1 MIIFSIAQRELRNM
15 FNSLL
20 AWIVLSGI
28 SLIVFL
34 ILITLVK
41 SYLDNPS
48 NNLGGIGV
56 TGTIVSTVFY
66 FCSYLFILI
75 APMLTMRS
83 FSGEFKNKTS
93 QLLFSAPISMTE
105 IVLGKCL
112 GLYLFGLITAV
123 IPLLITLSLVFGTQL
138 DAGLYFSSLLGFL
151 LVTFTFMTI
160 GVFASSLTEHIGL
173 SAFSSIGIIL
183 FLFWLVE
190 LVASLIKVEALQ
202 SALQYLSI
210 SKHASPFYNGQIN
223 SSDLIFFILTIA
235 TFIVL
240 TIRKL
245 DSYRMQH

>member
-20 AWIVLSGI
+20 SWIILSGI
-28 SLIVFL
+28 SLVVFL
-34 ILITLVK
+34 ILVTLVK
-41 SYLDNPS
+41 SYLENPTNS
-48 NNLGGIGV
+48 LGGIGV
-56 TGTIVSTVFY
+56 TGTISSSIFY

-83 FSGEFKNKTS
+83 FSAEFKNKTS

-112 GLYLFGLITAV
+112 GLYLFSLITAALPV
-123 IPLLITLSLVFGTQL
+123 LITLSLAFGTQL
-138 DAGLYFSSLLGFL
+138 DIGLYLSSLLGFI
-151 LVTFTFMTI
+151 LVTFTFITI
-160 GVFASSLTEHIGL
+160 GVFASSITNHIGL
-173 SAFSSIGIIL
+173 AAFSSIGIII

-190 LVASLIKVEALQ
+190 LLASLIKIDAIQ
-202 SALQYLSI
+202 RGLQYLSI
-210 SKHASPFYNGQIN
+210 SKHASPLYNGQLN
-223 SSDLIFFILTIA
+223 SSDLLFFILIIT

-240 TIRKL
+240 TIRRL

>member
-28 SLIVFL
+28 SLIIFL
-34 ILITLVK
+34 ILVTLVK
-41 SYLDNPS
+41 SYVENPS
-48 NNLGGIGV
+48 NSLAGVGV
-56 TGTIVSTVFY
+56 TGTIAATIFY

-75 APMLTMRS
+75 SPMLTMRS

-93 QLLFSAPISMTE
+93 ALLFSAPISMTE

-112 GLYLFGLITAV
+112 GLYLFTLITA
-123 IPLLITLSLVFGTQL
+123 ILPLLVTLSLVFGTQL
-138 DAGLYFSSLLGFL
+138 DSGLYFSSLLGFL

-160 GVFASSLTEHIGL
+160 GVFASSLTNHIGL
-173 SAFSSIGIIL
+173 SAFSSISIIL

-190 LVASLIKVEALQ
+190 LLASLIKVDAIQ

-210 SKHASPFYNGQIN
+210 SKHVNPFYSGQIN
-223 SSDLIFFILTIA
+223 SSDLLFFVLIIT
-235 TFIVL
+235 TFIVM
-240 TIRKL
+240 TIRRL